1 MSNSSHPLIAAL
13 ADGQFHTGTELGER
27 LGVSKAAVWKAV
39 QRLEAFGL
47 DVHSVR
53 GKGYRLSEPLTLLN
67 AEHIRANL
75 PPSRRGELSGLEIL
89 TEIDS
94 TNAHLLRQA
103 QAGALDLAEGRCHA
117 CLAERQ
123 TAGRGRRGRQWVSPF
138 GHNLYLSLV
147 RQYHSGA
154 TALDGL
160 SLVVGLAL
168 VTAMADMGYR
178 GMQLKWPND
187 VLLEERKLA
196 GILLEIVGDISGQC
210 HVVIGIGVNLKSAP
224 EAMADVDQPW
234 IALDAAGYRH
244 PRRNQ
249 LAAAILN
256 KLLTA
261 LHLFDHQGF
270 APFQTRWKDYD
281 ICDGRD
287 VVLHTAGTTIRG
299 VGRGVT
305 EQGALQLATPE
316 GLRVFHGGEI
326 SLRFVSDGTP
336 TQEGPTA

>member
-1 MSNSSHPLIAAL
+1 MALSSLQLVAAL
-13 ADGQFHTGTELGER
+13 ADGQFHTGDALGLR
-27 LGVSKAAVWKAV
+27 FGVSKGGIWKAM
-39 QRLEAFGL
+39 RKLEGLGL

-75 PPSRRGELSGLEIL
+75 PPSRRAELSGLEL
-89 TEIDS
+89 LPQVDS

-103 QAGALDLAEGRCHA
+103 QAGVLDLAQGQCHA
-117 CLAERQ
+117 CLAESQ
-123 TAGRGRRGRQWVSPF
+123 TAGKGRRGRQWVSPF

-147 RQYHSGA
+147 RQYNSGA

-160 SLVVGLAL
+160 SLVVGLAT
-168 VTAMADMGYR
+168 VTALADLGYR

-187 VLLEERKLA
+187 VLLGERKLA
-196 GILLEIVGDISGQC
+196 GILLEISGDINGLC
-210 HVVIGIGVNLKSAP
+210 HVVIGVGVNLKSAP
-224 EAMADVDQPW
+224 EAMAAVDQPW

-244 PRRNQ
+244 GQRNI

-270 APFQTRWKDYD
+270 APFQTRWRDYD
-281 ICDGRD
+281 LTRGRELI
-287 VVLHTAGTTIRG
+287 LHTPRDAVRG
-299 VGRGVT
+299 VGQGVT
-305 EQGALQLATPE
+305 EQGALQVATAE
-316 GLRVFHGGEI
+316 GLRVFHGGEV
-326 SLRFVSDGTP
+326 SLRLDAGGAG
-336 TQEGPTA
+336 Q